1 MGLVQLGTVERLVDA
16 HRVALGTLDRMV
28 GRQRMSRIRLAW
40 LDSRA
45 VGYQRALDDVVGLH
59 G

>member
-28 GRQRMSRIRLAW
+28 GRQCMPGIRLAW
-40 LDSRA
+40 MDSWA
-45 VGYQRALDDVVGLH
+45 VGHQRALDDVVGLH